1 MKQQSGFAIL
11 FLISTFLFAC
21 SREKPEPCLP
31 YDFSKPVETLKLPG
45 RLKEISGITFW
56 NTNKLACVQ
65 DEKGIVFIYDIH
77 KDKLK
82 QSIDFAG
89 DKDYEAI
96 ANVND
101 TIYVLRSNGD
111 IYEIDNLESSEVSSI
126 THHTFLSKVNNS
138 EGMCFDSKHYR
149 LLIACKGK
157 PEKGSAKK
165 YQKVVYSFDLSTKTM
180 SEEPVLVID
189 PTSIIEMADQS
200 ASNSFFGESK
210 NVDQFDPAE
219 IAIDPKTGN
228 YFVLSAVGKRLAV
241 FSENG
246 MLLCS
251 VNLNPDIYKQPEG
264 LAFNSE
270 GDLVISDE
278 GKNSKG
284 NLVVL
289 KRISNQ

>member
-1 MKQQSGFAIL
+1 MKFTLIAIISI
-11 FLISTFLFAC
+11 FLISC
-21 SREKPEPCLP
+21 SQENKSCG
-31 YDFSKPVETLKLPG
+31 DFDLNKTYEQIKLPVA
-45 RLKEISGITFW
+45 LKEISGITFLSK
-56 NTNKLACVQ
+56 NKIACVQ

-289 KRISNQ
+289 KRISN

>member
-1 MKQQSGFAIL
+1 MNRSNYP
-11 FLISTFLFAC
+11 
-21 SREKPEPCLP
+21 SR
-31 YDFSKPVETLKLPG
+31 SKKFRE
-45 RLKEISGITFW
+45 SHF
-56 NTNKLACVQ
+56 ACVQ

-289 KRISNQ
+289 KRISN